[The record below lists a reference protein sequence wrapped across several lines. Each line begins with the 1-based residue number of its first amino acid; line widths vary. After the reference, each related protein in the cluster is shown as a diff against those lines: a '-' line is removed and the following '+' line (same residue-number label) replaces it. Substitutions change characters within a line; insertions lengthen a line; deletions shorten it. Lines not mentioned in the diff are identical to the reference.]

1 MTLRRSGPG
10 QASFLLHWRD
20 PARVTNA
27 GGLYQVMPV
36 DIFQPADDNPASV
49 PHDLDLWH
57 GLAREFSEELL
68 GAPEDYAGLGSPV
81 RYEQWPFFRRLTQ
94 ARHTGGLRVWI
105 VGLGVDPLTMM
116 TDILTAAV
124 FDAELFDEVFAGLV
138 AVNSEG
144 RVITNGCRDRLCFRR
159 VLGDEVRRRR
169 RADAGRRCGR
179 AQARQEIQRLATWLT
194 APEPGA
200 EPLSRRLWLSPARRR
215 PGRAAPIRP

>member
-1 MTLRRSGPG
+1 
-10 QASFLLHWRD
+10 
-20 PARVTNA
+20 
-27 GGLYQVMPV
+27 MPV
-36 DIFQPADDNPASV
+36 GIFQPADDNPASV

-144 RVITNGCRDRLCFRR
+144 RVITNGAAIGFAFDESSVTRFAGGGEPMQAAGAA
-159 VLGDEVRRRR
+159 VL
-169 RADAGRRCGR
+169 
-179 AQARQEIQRLATWLT
+179 RLARKYSDLLL
-194 APEPGA
+194 G
-200 EPLSRRLWLSPARRR
+200 
-215 PGRAAPIRP
+215 